1 MNFLIFSL
9 SFKSA
14 GFGNGCYFSIPQCIH
29 SYSFFSAGRKVAVD
43 ASMCIYQFL
52 IAVRQEGAML
62 TNEDGET
69 TRYSSSYHVICS
81 KISNTFLFVF
91 FNIGIANREDT
102 DQTASS
108 DLGLCCFSR

>member
-1 MNFLIFSL
+1 MGAIFLFHSVL
-9 SFKSA
+9 D
-14 GFGNGCYFSIPQCIH
+14 CIH
-29 SYSFFSAGRKVAVD
+29 GYFFFSAGRKVAVD

-69 TRYSSSYHVICS
+69 TRYSSSDYIICS

-91 FNIGIANREDT
+91 YN
-102 DQTASS
+102 QCW
-108 DLGLCCFSR
+108 LPGLKLTKCMSK

>member
-69 TRYSSSYHVICS
+69 TRYSSSGLHHM
-81 KISNTFLFVF
+81 FLNFKPFSLSVLQS
-91 FNIGIANREDT
+91 NIGY
-102 DQTASS
+102 QS
-108 DLGLCCFSR
+108 